1 MQFPVHS
8 TGINHEM
15 TPLVMVCAARAT
27 RVLGVAGLQQTA
39 ALT

>member
-1 MQFPVHS
+1 MQIYQHFN
-8 TGINHEM
+8 GINNEV
-15 TPLVMVCAARAT
+15 TPLVMIHAARAT

>member
-1 MQFPVHS
+1 MQIPVHS
-8 TGINHEM
+8 TGIHHAM
-15 TPLVMVCAARAT
+15 TPLVMVHAARAT